1 MKLKVALVLAGVGF
15 LMSGAAANAVL
26 IDHGV
31 TYDLQLTSGSLNSTS
46 ANFNLHISGING
58 AADTEQ
64 GRYGVND
71 FAFSLPANFSSAT
84 ALGFVTQNS
93 SGLNAGGC
101 SGAGAFFCFNGTA
114 PSGPALA
121 VNSIIDIPF
130 AVTLSSGN
138 FIGWDAHLKID
149 WQGTKNNYDLVSKS
163 INGISTIQASP
174 VPGPIV
180 GAGLPGLAFAGAGLI
195 AWLRRRRA
203 KAA

>member
-26 IDHGV
+26 IDFGV
-31 TYDLQLTSGSLNSTS
+31 TYDLQITSGSLNSS
-46 ANFNLHISGING
+46 AANFNLRISGING
-58 AADTEQ
+58 AADTES

-71 FAFSLPANFSSAT
+71 FAFSLPDNFFSAAAAEFITQSGGLAAN
-84 ALGFVTQNS
+84 GCNG
-93 SGLNAGGC
+93 SGG
-101 SGAGAFFCFNGTA
+101 FFCFNGTA

-121 VNSIIDIPF
+121 ANSVINLPF
-130 AVTLSSGN
+130 SITLSSGN
-138 FIGWDAHLKID
+138 FLSWDPHLKID
-149 WQGTKNNYDLVSKS
+149 WQGSKNNYDLVSKS
-163 INGISTIQASP
+163 INGISRTIEASP

-180 GAGLPGLAFAGAGLI
+180 GVGLPGLAFAGASII